1 MTGFR
6 FTVSAAYFD
15 RMIQNKDMVR
25 LATLE
30 EQARVLDPDG
40 AERERATRRVL
51 EHVKTYLEGLP
62 EGPAY
67 QRSPGLAGALLDTP
81 LSDKG
86 VGLEACLGL
95 LERFVDHEG
104 IATTSGRF
112 TGYIPGGGLYH
123 AALGDFMAAVSNR
136 YAGVFFASPGAVRIE
151 NQLIRWMADLIG
163 FGSGASGYLAA
174 GGSLANLTAVVTA
187 RDAHGIEGEA
197 VPRAV
202 LYVTEHTHH
211 CVDKALRIAGL
222 GRVVMRRV
230 AVDSGHRMSAQALD
244 HAIRADKAAGL
255 LPWMVLA
262 SAGTTN
268 TGSVDPLRAVGL
280 IAREHALWY
289 HVDAAY
295 GGFFLLTETGQK
307 QLDGMELADS
317 VVMDPHKTLFLPYG
331 TGALIVR
338 DGEKLRD
345 AHASGADY
353 MQDTL
358 AARDE
363 WSPTDVSP
371 ELTKHFRGL
380 RMWLPLQVFGVAPFR
395 AALEEKL
402 LLARYAHACLG
413 KSQRFESGPE
423 PDLSVVT
430 FRMHGSDDANKRLL
444 EAVHADGRVFMSST
458 QLDGQFTLRL
468 AIVSFRTHKADVD
481 TTLNVLEELAADI
494 PDDRT

>member
-1 MTGFR
+1 M
-6 FTVSAAYFD
+6 AE
-15 RMIQNKDMVR
+15 
-25 LATLE
+25 LE
-30 EQARVLDPDG
+30 VQARILDPGEAD
-40 AERERATRRVL
+40 REHTTGRVL
-51 EHVKTYLEGLP
+51 THVETYLNGIPDE
-62 EGPAY
+62 PAY
-67 QRSPGLAGALLDTP
+67 RRSPGMASALLDTP
-81 LSDKG
+81 LSDEG
-86 VGLEACLGL
+86 VGLDTCLSL
-95 LERFVDHEG
+95 LNEHVDHEG
-104 IATTSGRF
+104 ISTTSGRF

-163 FGSGASGYLAA
+163 FGTGASGYLAA

-230 AVDSGHRMSAQALD
+230 AVDSGHRMIPDALD
-244 HAIRADKAAGL
+244 GAILADREAGL

-268 TGSVDPLRAVGL
+268 TGSVDPLRDVGL
-280 IAREHALWY
+280 IAQEHGLWY

-295 GGFFLLTETGQK
+295 GGFFLLTDTGRDR
-307 QLDGMELADS
+307 LDGMELADS

-338 DGEKLRD
+338 DGAKLRD
-345 AHASGADY
+345 AHATGADY

-363 WSPTDVSP
+363 WSPADVSP

-395 AALEEKL
+395 AALDEKL
-402 LLARYAHACLG
+402 LLARYARERLEE
-413 KSQRFESGPE
+413 SDRFDVGPE

-430 FRMHGSDDANKRLL
+430 FRMHGSDEANKRLL
-444 EAVHADGRVFMSST
+444 DAVHADGRVFMSST
-458 QLDGQFTLRL
+458 LLDDRFTLRL
-468 AIVSFRTHKADVD
+468 AIVNFRTHKTDID
-481 TTLNVLEELAADI
+481 TTLHVLEELASGMPVETHHD
-494 PDDRT
+494 

>member
-1 MTGFR
+1 M
-6 FTVSAAYFD
+6 
-15 RMIQNKDMVR
+15 MQNTDILR
-25 LATLE
+25 LAQLE
-30 EQARVLDPDG
+30 EQARILDPEGTARMD
-40 AERERATRRVL
+40 AARSVM
-51 EHVKTYLEGLP
+51 EHVEAYLEGLSVA
-62 EGPAY
+62 PAY
-67 QRSPGLAGALLDTP
+67 TRSEGMAGALLESP
-81 LSDKG
+81 LSEKG

-95 LERFVDHEG
+95 VRRFVDHEG
-104 IATTSGRF
+104 ISTTSGRF

-123 AALGDFMAAVSNR
+123 AALGDYMAAVSNR
-136 YAGVFFASPGAVRIE
+136 YAGVFFASPGAVRME

-163 FGSGASGYLAA
+163 FGDGASGYLAA

-202 LYVTEHTHH
+202 LYVTKHTHH

-222 GRVVMRRV
+222 ARVVIRRV
-230 AVDSGHRMSAQALD
+230 AVDSGHRMIPDSLD
-244 HAIRADKAAGL
+244 DAIRADKESGL

-268 TGSVDPLRAVGL
+268 TGSVDPLRAVGV
-280 IAREHALWY
+280 IARRRGLWY

-295 GGFFLLTETGQK
+295 GGFFLLTDAGRER
-307 QLDGMELADS
+307 LDGMDLADS

-338 DGEKLRD
+338 DGKKLRD

-358 AARDE
+358 AAQEE
-363 WSPTDVSP
+363 WSPADMSP

-395 AALEEKL
+395 SALDEKL
-402 LLARYAHACLG
+402 LLARYAR
-413 KSQRFESGPE
+413 QRLEESALFEVGPE

-430 FRMHGSDDANKRLL
+430 FRMHGSNEANKHLL
-444 EAVHADGRVFMSST
+444 DAIHADGRVFLSST
-458 QLDGQFTLRL
+458 ILDDCFTLRL
-468 AIVSFRTHKADVD
+468 AIVNFRTHKADID
-481 TTLNVLEELAADI
+481 TTLHVLEELATGIQIEPNHD
-494 PDDRT
+494 